1 MINTE
6 DFFIEATKLFKHFG
20 KDIQSIDISDLE
32 EIFAEELNTEEFKQ
46 ACKNAKR
53 EFPSHPSFF
62 PSPRWMID
70 SVLGTIDE
78 RGINELDNLDRLS
91 IIGRKAL
98 DAIGGVWAFSKSER
112 PDMLK
117 KDFLLAYK
125 AFAKTAKPIAP
136 NNEYPLGLSVADQ
149 LRLREPARAIA
160 PARDEVRQAS
170 PDLTAPHEPMTLANK
185 VSMLNAKLKLKNL
198 RSKAI
203 EEAMALG
210 LGITQDEIFLPPELD
225 GNQLLENM
233 SIDVTNLLRDF
244 YAGKRIS
251 ATEKIEQEIDF

>member
-1 MINTE
+1 MIHPE
-6 DFFIEATKLFKHFG
+6 DFLIEATKLFKHFG
-20 KDIQSIDISDLE
+20 KDIQSIDLPDLE
-32 EIFAEELNTEEFKQ
+32 EIFAEELNTIEFKQ

-98 DAIGGVWAFSKSER
+98 EAIGGAWAFSKSER
-112 PDMLK
+112 PEMLK

-160 PARDEVRQAS
+160 PAVESIKTPA
-170 PDLTAPHEPMTLANK
+170 PDLTAPPEPMTLANK
-185 VSMLNAKLKLKNL
+185 VSILNAKLKLKNL
-198 RSKAI
+198 RKKAI

-210 LGITQDEIFLPPELD
+210 LGITQDEIFLPPDME

-233 SIDVTNLLRDF
+233 TLDVSNLLRDF
-244 YAGKRIS
+244 YAGKQITN
-251 ATEKIEQEIDF
+251 TEVEQEIGF